1 MSFRGLSIMASAATK
16 LSPVA
21 RKSPPGPSSL
31 VFLGVWPGIARDW
44 LGFLERG
51 IRQYGPVFAF
61 KFFTIPFCY
70 VSEPALIEEILVSG
84 LGEYEKSLDYQ
95 ILKRMTGNGLLV
107 SEGEFCRRHFI
118 ASASKL
124 MCES

>member
-1 MSFRGLSIMASAATK
+1 MASAATK

-61 KFFTIPFCY
+61 KFFNIPFCY
-70 VSEPALIEEILVSG
+70 VSEPALIEQILISG

-95 ILKRMTGNGLLV
+95 ALKRMTGNGLLV
-107 SEGEFCRRHFI
+107 SEGAFCRRPRPLHHPPFPR
-118 ASASKL
+118 
-124 MCES
+124 